1 MRTLLWLTVVAAIGP
16 VSMTP
21 IALAQ
26 DNSSHSSVT
35 QDPSNSGN
43 TNGTNRV
50 DDRTGNANTMN
61 SQGSTSG
68 PTSADG
74 TVGSS
79 IVPPASP
86 NASRN
91 PSGSGTSTSG
101 GVDYNGDKGADKT
114 NR

>member
-1 MRTLLWLTVVAAIGP
+1 MRTLLWLTLAAAIGP
-16 VSMTP
+16 ASIAPV
-21 IALAQ
+21 ALAQ
-26 DNSSHSSVT
+26 DNSSHSSVA
-35 QDPSNSGN
+35 QNPSNSGN
-43 TNGTNRV
+43 TSSTNRV

-61 SQGSTSG
+61 SQGSTSAG
-68 PTSADG
+68 G

-114 NR
+114 KAPTK